1 MRMGRLTF
9 LVVVVAAALCLEFGT
24 HQARLWAQAA
34 SGAAPAQPA
43 AQDQPSAA
51 PAQPAAQSDA
61 APAQRDAAP
70 GRRGGRGGLAIDPRV
85 QRKTYHFEDTNE
97 EIPYALFVSSKVSP
111 DKKNPLIVA
120 LHGLGGNPESLL
132 RGKALDLAEEG
143 GYILVGPMGYN
154 SSGWYGIPAGGRGAG
169 RGFGARGA
177 AAPPATPA
185 QAPAVGPAAP
195 GQTAEASGQ
204 GAPAQTAPATPAQG
218 TEPPARGAN
227 AGRGAFGGR
236 GAGRGFGG
244 GGGGGSA
251 ETDPAKVRELSEKDV
266 MNILEMVRKQ
276 YNVDGNRVYL
286 MGHSMGGAGALY
298 LGVKYAS
305 NWAAIGAV
313 APAAFGLRP
322 ETLAKISDMP
332 LIIIQGDADTTVPPA
347 GTRRWA
353 DKAKELNM
361 KYEYHEIPGA
371 DHGSVINSG
380 MSDLFK
386 FFAAH
391 SKAAAP

>member
-1 MRMGRLTF
+1 MRIGRWMWMP
-9 LVVVVAAALCLEFGT
+9 LVAAAALCLEFGVD
-24 HQARLWAQAA
+24 QARSWAQVA
-34 SGAAPAQPA
+34 SGTAPTQPDA
-43 AQDQPSAA
+43 TKDQPSAA
-51 PAQPAAQSDA
+51 PAQPEA
-61 APAQRDAAP
+61 APANRGAAP
-70 GRRGGRGGLAIDPRV
+70 ARRGGRGPLAIDPRV

-97 EIPYALFVSSKVSP
+97 DIPYAVFVSSKVSP

-132 RGKALDLAEEG
+132 RGKALELAEEG

-154 SSGWYGIPAGGRGAG
+154 SGGWYGIPARGRGAG
-169 RGFGARGA
+169 RGFGAPGA
-177 AAPPATPA
+177 APQSTPA
-185 QAPAVGPAAP
+185 PAGQTPAAGPA
-195 GQTAEASGQ
+195 
-204 GAPAQTAPATPAQG
+204 APAQTAQAAGEAPAQAAPAQG
-218 TEPPARGAN
+218 AEPPARGAN

-236 GAGRGFGG
+236 GFGG
-244 GGGGGSA
+244 GGGGGTA

-266 MNILEMVRKQ
+266 MNVLKMVREQ
-276 YNVDGNRVYL
+276 YNVDDNRIYL

-298 LGVKYAS
+298 LGVKDAPI
-305 NWAAIGAV
+305 WAAIGAV

-332 LIIIQGDADTTVPPA
+332 LIIIQGDADTTVSPA

-361 KYEYHEIPGA
+361 KYEYHEIPGG
-371 DHGSVINSG
+371 DHGSVINTG
-380 MSDLFK
+380 MPDIFK

-391 SKAAAP
+391 TKAAR